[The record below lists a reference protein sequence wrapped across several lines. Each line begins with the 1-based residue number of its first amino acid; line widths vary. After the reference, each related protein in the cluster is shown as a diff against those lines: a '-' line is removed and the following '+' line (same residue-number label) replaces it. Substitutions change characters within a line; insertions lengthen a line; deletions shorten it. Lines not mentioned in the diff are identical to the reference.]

1 MKIQFYTKNTF
12 ENNGSQWKNPD
23 IPGAIFTLSLS
34 TLILNSQCVEGTK
47 YVRVLKLTPI
57 IIVNFGNHE
66 ILKSLL
72 NDKFYPSKILIARKT
87 WSTANSEIPKTDKI
101 IFRFFLWLT
110 LEHSNDADWTRRFIG
125 GISTSRW
132 FTWFIFRL
140 TDIEP
145 VSVKCTN
152 CCALNFVLVRSNQS
166 SSSIC
171 EWAKWQVSPILH
183 VLPLDWCQH
192 ISILQPLGSRIL
204 TIFSWNKLRF
214 GRPDGSFEV
223 FLKRN
228 PPP

>member
-1 MKIQFYTKNTF
+1 MKAW
-12 ENNGSQWKNPD
+12 SWKFNF
-23 IPGAIFTLSLS
+23 IWKVFLKIFVSILGTMKWWLTEKFDLSKA
-34 TLILNSQCVEGTK
+34 LIV
-47 YVRVLKLTPI
+47 
-57 IIVNFGNHE
+57 
-66 ILKSLL
+66 
-72 NDKFYPSKILIARKT
+72 RKT
-87 WSTANSEIPKTDKI
+87 WFTTKSQSPEIDKI
-101 IFRFFLWLT
+101 IFRSYLWLT

-125 GISTSRW
+125 GISISRW
-132 FTWFIFRL
+132 FTWFIFLL

-152 CCALNFVLVRSNQS
+152 CCALNFVLVKSSHN

-171 EWAKWQVSPILH
+171 EWAKWQVSPILQL
-183 VLPLDWCQH
+183 LPLDWCQH

-204 TIFSWNKLRF
+204 TIFSWNKLRL

>member
-1 MKIQFYTKNTF
+1 MKIQFYMKSIF
-12 ENNGSQWKNPD
+12 ED
-23 IPGAIFTLSLS
+23 IF
-34 TLILNSQCVEGTK
+34 
-47 YVRVLKLTPI
+47 
-57 IIVNFGNHE
+57 VNFGNHE
-66 ILKSLL
+66 IMIRRKVWSIEFLIVRKNWFTTKSQS
-72 NDKFYPSKILIARKT
+72 P
-87 WSTANSEIPKTDKI
+87 EIDKI
-101 IFRFFLWLT
+101 IFRSYLWLT

-125 GISTSRW
+125 GISISRW
-132 FTWFIFRL
+132 FTWFIFLL

-152 CCALNFVLVRSNQS
+152 CCALNFVLVKSSHN

-171 EWAKWQVSPILH
+171 EWAKWQVSPILQL
-183 VLPLDWCQH
+183 LPLDWCQH

-204 TIFSWNKLRF
+204 TIFSWNKLRL